1 LRVLCKIMG
10 VRSISRMKNAFIAIH
25 GHFYQ
30 PPRENPWFEFIETEE
45 SAHPFHDW
53 NERIA
58 LECYRPNAHARILDE
73 KGKILEI
80 VNNYSSISFNFG
92 PTLLPWL
99 EKNFQ
104 SVYQKIL
111 EADREGLRRFGY
123 GNAIGQVYNHI
134 IMPLANERD
143 KETEVLW
150 GMADFEKRF
159 HRKPEAMWLPE
170 TAVNIS
176 TLQVL
181 VKYGMRY
188 LILSPFQASRVRPFG
203 GKRWTDVSQGRIDST
218 QPYRCFIKDASGKK
232 LLDQFIDIFFY
243 NGMISKE
250 IAFGDLLKD
259 GNAFSNRFAQFYQE
273 SKESPQL
280 IHIAT
285 DGETYGHHK
294 KFGDMA
300 LAYALEKGFPIRGF
314 EVINHGAF
322 LKRFP
327 PVYEVEIDEGPKGE
341 GSSWSC
347 AHGVGRWKEDCGCST
362 GGKPGWNQRW
372 RKPLREALDLLRD
385 ELSQVFEKEGE
396 KIFKDVWEARNGYI
410 EVILNRSPERIKSFF
425 ERYGFKDLDEKGR
438 IKGVKLLEMQRHAL
452 QMYTSCGWF
461 FADLAGLETIL
472 ILQHAARAIQL
483 AEELTGQEIEKK
495 FLARLSEAE
504 SNLPE
509 MGNGDQVYQRLV
521 KPRWVTPDKVV
532 NHFAISSLFDEGD
545 GEKKIFSYRVEKIH
559 YEKMGKGE
567 DLLVI
572 GQVKVTSE
580 VIPESKE
587 FLFGL
592 ISSKKEVFRTWVSEV
607 NPSTPRPDGRSLS
620 STRDQ
625 AEGLRVDPEQSH
637 FTPPLKVGLGAAEWV
652 KGSPSFDTL
661 KEKGLE
667 VLGKGGEEMTKFLTS
682 SLGNRLFTIQD
693 TFKEERQ
700 MIFQKLIQK
709 EFDEHCQIYADL
721 FDRTK
726 QAVEALS
733 REGLEIPYEIRV
745 AAEVTLSHRLFRE
758 IKELK
763 KDLKATKEKGEIDRI
778 IEEAKEHGYHLRMEK
793 SLLVLNEILMEKM
806 NLLQESK
813 GSDLPRQAEQIDE
826 VMTFLDLA
834 KKWDFEISLEE
845 AQNLM
850 GQILDECVGGL
861 EKCWWEDG
869 TAKPFSPNLITLAEK
884 LGFNVERFLKITG

>member
-1 LRVLCKIMG
+1 MLDIPKL
-10 VRSISRMKNAFIAIH
+10 KNAFVAIH

-80 VNNYSSISFNFG
+80 LNNYSSVNFNFG

-111 EADREGLRRFGY
+111 EADREGQRRFGH
-123 GNAIGQVYNHI
+123 GNAMAQIYNHI

-150 GMADFEKRF
+150 GIADFEKRF

-170 TAVNIS
+170 TAVNYP

-181 VKYGMRY
+181 VKHGMRY
-188 LILSPFQASRVRPFG
+188 LILSPFQGLRVRPFG
-203 GKRWTDVSQGRIDST
+203 GKRWADVSQGRIDST
-218 QPYRCFIKDASGKK
+218 QPYRCFIKDSSGKK
-232 LLDQFIDIFFY
+232 VLDQFIDLFFY
-243 NGMISKE
+243 NGVISKE

-259 GNAFSNRFAQFYQE
+259 GNTFCNRFTQFYQE
-273 SKESPQL
+273 SKGRPQL

-300 LAYALEKGFPIRGF
+300 LAYALDKGFSTRGF

-341 GSSWSC
+341 GTSWSC
-347 AHGVGRWKEDCGCST
+347 SHGVGRWKEDCGCST
-362 GGKPGWNQRW
+362 GGRPGWNQKW

-385 ELSQVFEKEGE
+385 ELKQVFEKEGE

-410 EVILNRSPERIKSFF
+410 EVILNRSPERIKNFF
-425 ERYGFKDLDEKGR
+425 EQYGFKNLDEKGR
-438 IKGVKLLEMQRHAL
+438 IKGLKLLEIQRHAL

-483 AEELTGQEIEKK
+483 AEELAGQEIEKK

-509 MGNGDQVYQRLV
+509 MGKGDQVYHSLV

-532 NHFAISSLFDEGD
+532 NHFAISSLFNGGD
-545 GEKKIFSYRVEKIH
+545 REKKIFSYRVEKIH
-559 YEKMGKGE
+559 YEKFEKE
-567 DLLVI
+567 KDLLVV
-572 GQVKVTSE
+572 GQVRVASE
-580 VIPESKE
+580 IIPESKE
-587 FLFGL
+587 FFFGL
-592 ISSKKEVFRTWVSEV
+592 IHSEKEVFRTWVSEK
-607 NPSTPRPDGRSLS
+607 NEDL
-620 STRDQ
+620 Q
-625 AEGLRVDPEQSH
+625 
-637 FTPPLKVGLGAAEWV
+637 
-652 KGSPSFDTL
+652 FDVL
-661 KEKGLE
+661 KEKALE
-667 VLGKGGEEMTKFLTS
+667 KFGKGGEEMANVLTML
-682 SLGNRLFTIQD
+682 LGNQFFTIQD

-700 MIFQKLIQK
+700 TIFQKLIQK
-709 EFDEHCQIYADL
+709 EIDEHCQIYADL

-726 QAVEALS
+726 QVVEALS

-745 AAEVTLSHRLFRE
+745 AAEVTLSNRLFQGINQLRR
-758 IKELK
+758 
-763 KDLKATKEKGEIDRI
+763 DFKATKEKGEIDRI
-778 IEEAKEHGYHLRMEK
+778 IEEAKEHGYDLRKVE
-793 SLLVLNEILMEKM
+793 SLSVLNEILMEKM
-806 NLLQESK
+806 NAIQKSK
-813 GSDLPRQAEQIDE
+813 GSDLSWQEEQIEE
-826 VMTFLDLA
+826 VMTLLDLT
-834 KKWDFEISLEE
+834 KKWNLEISLEE

-850 GQILDECVGGL
+850 GQILDECFGSL
-861 EKCWWEDG
+861 EKCWWENG
-869 TAKPFSPNLITLAEK
+869 TPKLFSPNLITLAEK
-884 LGFNVERFLKITG
+884 LGFNVERFSKMIGPTIPIN

>member
-1 LRVLCKIMG
+1 V
-10 VRSISRMKNAFIAIH
+10 AIH

-30 PPRENPWFEFIETEE
+30 PPRENPWFEMVETEE
-45 SAHPFHDW
+45 SAFPFHDW

-58 LECYRPNAHARILDE
+58 LECYRPNAYARILDE

-80 VNNYSSISFNFG
+80 INNYSSISFNFG

-99 EKNFQ
+99 EKNFP
-104 SVYQKIL
+104 SVYQRIL
-111 EADREGLRRFGY
+111 EGDREGLRKFGH
-123 GNAIGQVYNHI
+123 GNAIAQIYNHI

-170 TAVNIS
+170 TAVNSS
-176 TLQVL
+176 TLRVL

-188 LILSPFQASRVRPFG
+188 LILSPFQALRIRPFG
-203 GKRWTDVSQGRIDST
+203 GKKWTDVSQGRIDST
-218 QPYRCFIKDASGKK
+218 QPYRCFIKDASGKR
-232 LLDQFIDIFFY
+232 LLDQFINIFFY
-243 NGMISKE
+243 NGIISKE

-259 GNAFSNRFAQFYQE
+259 GNAFSNRFIQFCQE
-273 SKESPQL
+273 SKGRPRL

-300 LAYALEKGFPIRGF
+300 LAYALEKGFPSRGL
-314 EVINHGAF
+314 EVINYGAF

-341 GSSWSC
+341 GTSWSC

-362 GGKPGWNQRW
+362 GGKPGWNQKW

-385 ELSQVFEKEGE
+385 ELSLVFEKEGE
-396 KIFKDVWEARNGYI
+396 RIFQAGWEARNRYI
-410 EVILNRSPERIKSFF
+410 EVILDRSPERMKSFF
-425 ERYGFKDLDEKGR
+425 ERYGFKDLDEKEK
-438 IKGVKLLEMQRHAL
+438 IKGLKLLEMQRHAL

-495 FLARLSEAE
+495 FIQHLSEAK

-509 MGNGDQVYQRLV
+509 MGSGDQVYQSLV
-521 KPRWVTPDKVV
+521 KPRWVTPEKVV
-532 NHFAISSLFDEGD
+532 NHFAISSLLDGGD

-559 YEKMGKGE
+559 YEGVEKNG

-592 ISSKKEVFRTWVSEV
+592 ISSKKEVFRTWVS
-607 NPSTPRPDGRSLS
+607 G
-620 STRDQ
+620 
-625 AEGLRVDPEQSH
+625 
-637 FTPPLKVGLGAAEWV
+637 V
-652 KGSPSFDTL
+652 KDNISFDTSR
-661 KEKGLE
+661 EKGRE
-667 VLGKGGEEMTKFLTS
+667 PLGRGEEEMTKVLTS
-682 SLGNRLFTIQD
+682 SLGNQFFSIRD

-700 MIFQKLIQK
+700 TLFQKLIQK

-721 FDRTK
+721 FDRTR
-726 QAVEALS
+726 QVVEALA
-733 REGLEIPYEIRV
+733 REGLKIPHEIRV
-745 AAEVTLSHRLFRE
+745 AAEITLSSRLFQE
-758 IKELK
+758 INELK
-763 KDLKATKEKGEIDRI
+763 KDFKKTKKKGEIDRI
-778 IEEAKEHGYHLRMEK
+778 IEEAKEHGYRVRREK

-806 NLLQESK
+806 DLLQESK
-813 GSDLPRQAEQIDE
+813 GADLPRQAEQIEE
-826 VMTFLDLA
+826 VMTFLNLT
-834 KKWDFEISLEE
+834 KKWDFEIPLEE
-845 AQNLM
+845 AQILM
-850 GQILDECVGGL
+850 GQILDECVGSL
-861 EKCWWEDG
+861 EKGWWENG
-869 TAKPFSPNLITLAEK
+869 ATQPFSSNLITLAEK
-884 LGFNVERFLKITG
+884 LGFNVERFLKITGPNIPIN